1 MRSQRLK
8 TTLSFNKLYVTSS
21 EVYALPSFLVLLEGG
36 IEELGSLLLV
46 LPMVLGVGSV
56 ITVIAVLAL
65 GRSSRN
71 ERLSCARLATWAH
84 ATTARNWSG
93 KMGGS

>member
-8 TTLSFNKLYVTSS
+8 TTLSFNKLYVTYN

-46 LPMVLGVGSV
+46 LPMVLGVGSM

-65 GRSSRN
+65 RRKVQ
-71 ERLSCARLATWAH
+71 LQ
-84 ATTARNWSG
+84 
-93 KMGGS
+93 

>member
-21 EVYALPSFLVLLEGG
+21 EVYSLPSFLVLLEGG

-46 LPMVLGVGSV
+46 LPMVLGVGSL

-65 GRSSRN
+65 RR
-71 ERLSCARLATWAH
+71 
-84 ATTARNWSG
+84 
-93 KMGGS
+93 KVQPQ

>member
-1 MRSQRLK
+1 MNIAKIRPTRNQRLK
-8 TTLSFNKLYVTSS
+8 TTPSFNKLYVTSS

-56 ITVIAVLAL
+56 MTVIAVLAL
-65 GRSSRN
+65 RR
-71 ERLSCARLATWAH
+71 
-84 ATTARNWSG
+84 
-93 KMGGS
+93 KVQPQ